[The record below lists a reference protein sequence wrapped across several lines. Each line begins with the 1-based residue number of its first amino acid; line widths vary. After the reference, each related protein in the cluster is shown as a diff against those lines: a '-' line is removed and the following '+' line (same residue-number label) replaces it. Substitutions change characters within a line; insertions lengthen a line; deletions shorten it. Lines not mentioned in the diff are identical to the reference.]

1 MICQQVPLDLYS
13 KLIQNP
19 LLLTTST
26 AIIWSKLTSFSAS
39 NNHLT
44 GLPASYLPH
53 YGLYHTVARMVFL
66 KAVRSCLVKIFHCL
80 LILPRGRDRMSHH
93 GSHKPSPST
102 TFSSA
107 HSVLAILMSSALPQT
122 SQAYPSH
129 LEVSLL
135 VPSAWNVLTTYC
147 YIVYSLR
154 SCLLLR
160 EAFPNHSLLKTI
172 SKSCLSG
179 PPPCHHSVFSE
190 CKLHEDRYPP
200 QPEQCLAYSRY

>member
-1 MICQQVPLDLYS
+1 MLCQQVPLDLYS

-26 AIIWSKLTSFSAS
+26 AIIWSKPTSFSAS

-44 GLPASYLPH
+44 GLPASYLP
-53 YGLYHTVARMVFL
+53 LWSHTVARMVFL

-80 LILPRGRDRMSHH
+80 PTLPRGRARMPHH
-93 GSHKPSPST
+93 GAHKPSPST
-102 TFSSA
+102 TFSSV
-107 HSVLAILMSSALPQT
+107 HSVLATLMSSALPQT

-129 LEVSLL
+129 FELSLL

-160 EAFPNHSLLKTI
+160 EAFPNHSFIKNNYQKLLLWP
-172 SKSCLSG
+172 SALPSLCL
-179 PPPCHHSVFSE
+179 F
-190 CKLHEDRYPP
+190 RM
-200 QPEQCLAYSRY
+200 